1 MKLQVGSLLAPWIIG
16 VVVGLLSGTR
26 ALLLPYSMTTPPKGH
41 RFLCQDDDTGEVKKG
56 WEVVLDHGQVSK
68 LIKDVAGVR
77 TSLDYLNK
85 AVDEIKDQ
93 AEKNKMELKN
103 EAEKNKL
110 ELKHEAEKNK
120 LELKIEAKDI
130 KTELKNEIEQIC
142 KKIDKATTELKNE
155 AKDIKTELIKKI

>member
-110 ELKHEAEKNK
+110 ELK
-120 LELKIEAKDI
+120 IEAKDI